1 MRKRSTTCVR
11 ETTEVKYDAKT
22 PQEAA
27 RRLAQLAREIAKRH
41 PKPKETSTETLRR
54 LRGPCR

>member
-1 MRKRSTTCVR
+1 MSKRQTTHVR
-11 ETTEVKYDAKT
+11 ETAETKYDVKT
-22 PQEAA
+22 PKEAA
-27 RRLAQLAREIAKRH
+27 RRLAQLAKEIAKKH